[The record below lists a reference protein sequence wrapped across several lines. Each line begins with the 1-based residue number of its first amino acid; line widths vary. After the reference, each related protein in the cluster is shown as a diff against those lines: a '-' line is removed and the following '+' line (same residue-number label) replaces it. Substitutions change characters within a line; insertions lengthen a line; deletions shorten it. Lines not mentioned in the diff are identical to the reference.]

1 MSISSPR
8 FKKKPLVL
16 ITFVIIAVVLVPAS
30 TASLGNVNVWEEDFE
45 VSPPQ
50 IDCAINIG
58 DTRILGYPVN
68 IDVSLSVG
76 GGMAENLIFSDDF
89 ENYAVGSFP
98 GQWTLVFNGMGNQYQ
113 KVVDT
118 TSDSPTKSLRMQGE
132 KNWAA
137 DAVRFFQSDADKIGF
152 EVSVRVSQ
160 NNGKTEDDVKVGL
173 WKRLDWGT
181 ALWTDGIA
189 FTDNGTI
196 VARDVVA
203 REGTGQ
209 VLQSYVPNQWYK
221 IRFELD
227 RQNRL
232 ISVWVDGELKGQ
244 NIKGSD
250 KPYDFDGLAVS
261 GRYTEIPV
269 NYDDVKIFEGEMTS
283 LTEDNYGI
291 RGIYSAEMQH
301 WNTTTSNWETVAF
314 LQKETNITLT
324 GEGFTQSYTYV
335 PTSLGKYKVKVT
347 LVTDYEVMTFAKQS

>member
-1 MSISSPR
+1 MTISSKL
-8 FKKKPLVL
+8 FMKKTFVL
-16 ITFVIIAVVLVPAS
+16 ITVAIITVVLVPVS
-30 TASLGNVNVWEEDFE
+30 IASLSNVNVWEQDFE

-50 IDCAINIG
+50 ITCTINIG

-68 IDVSLSVG
+68 IDVALKI
-76 GGMAENLIFSDDF
+76 GGMPENLIFSDDF
-89 ENYAVGSFP
+89 ENYATGAFP
-98 GQWTLVFNGMGNQYQ
+98 GQWTLVFNGMGDQYQ

-118 TSDSPTKSLRMQGE
+118 ASDSPTKSLQMQGE

-137 DAVRFFQSDADKIGF
+137 DAVRFFQTDADKIGF

-160 NNGKTEDDVKVGL
+160 NTGKPEDDVKVGL
-173 WKRLDWGT
+173 WKRIDWGT

-209 VLQSYVPNQWYK
+209 VLQSYVLAQWYK

-232 ISVWVDGELKGQ
+232 FSVWVDGELKAQ

-250 KPYDFDGLAVS
+250 NPFDFDGIAVS

-269 NYDDVKIFEGEMTS
+269 NYDDVKIFEGRTPD
-283 LTEDNYGI
+283 LTKYAYQI
-291 RGIYSAEMQH
+291 SGIYSAEIQH
-301 WNTTTSNWETVAF
+301 WNTATSNWDAIAF

-335 PTSLGKYKVKVT
+335 PISLGKYKVKVT
-347 LVTDYEVMTFAKQS
+347 LVTDSEVITFSKQS